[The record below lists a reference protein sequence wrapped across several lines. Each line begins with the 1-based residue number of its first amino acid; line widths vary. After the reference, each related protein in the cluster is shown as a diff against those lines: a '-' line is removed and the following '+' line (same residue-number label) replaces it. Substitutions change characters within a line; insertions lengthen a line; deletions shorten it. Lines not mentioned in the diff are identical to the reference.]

1 MLVLQVFGLTVPGQA
16 GGGDEALAQGLLSLV
31 RYGPVVGEDPTLQL
45 VQVGGGKLHAA
56 ARAVA
61 ILVVAPLEDRIF
73 FLKKSQM

>member
-1 MLVLQVFGLTVPGQA
+1 MPGQA
-16 GGGDEALAQGLLSLV
+16 GGGDEALAQRLLSLV

-61 ILVVAPLEDRIF
+61 ILVVAPLEDKNNHKCEFISRGAAVVRN
-73 FLKKSQM
+73 